1 MRALRGERGIAPAL
15 LVVVIAW
22 ALAAVLMLT
31 GTILAAQRID
41 ERVGSIVGSTSQIDG
56 DLDAVR
62 LAGETG
68 RISAD
73 IRTAAKPLA
82 GELDQVIVAARGIDG
97 TAGSI
102 LDNAGSI
109 NRKVVAINATA
120 GAINSNVRAINANA
134 DSINAK
140 VASIEARAD
149 GIESTAGGIERNA
162 RSINGRVGSI
172 DASVDSIDGRLG
184 GTLAETRTI
193 DPGVAGINIRATGRD
208 DPPRV
213 GRASRSVAANLNPI
227 RDDFADILD
236 VVGQPSLDR
245 GHDQRRGARSI
256 HGHGNSIECQLQRAG
271 LQAMPPTR
279 NRCMR

>member
-1 MRALRGERGIAPAL
+1 MRALRGERGLAPAL

-31 GTILAAQRID
+31 GTILAAQRI
-41 ERVGSIVGSTSQIDG
+41 EGRVGSIVGSTSQIDG

-82 GELDQVIVAARGIDG
+82 GELDQVIVAARDIDR
-97 TAGSI
+97 TARSI

-109 NRKVVAINATA
+109 NRKVVTINATA
-120 GAINSNVRAINANA
+120 GAINSNVRAINATA
-134 DSINAK
+134 DSINTN
-140 VASIEARAD
+140 VASIQARAA
-149 GIESTAGGIERNA
+149 GIESTAGAINRNA
-162 RSINGRVGSI
+162 RSIDGRVDGI
-172 DASVDSIDGRLG
+172 NASVDSIDGRLG

-193 DPGVAGINIRATGRD
+193 DAGVAGINIRAS
-208 DPPRV
+208 
-213 GRASRSVAANLNPI
+213 RAINVVRPVRNDLG
-227 RDDFADILD
+227 DVLD

-245 GHDQRRGARSI
+245 GHDQRLGARSI
-256 HGHGNSIECQLQRAG
+256 HGHANEIECQLQRAG

-279 NRCMR
+279 NRCNQ